1 MRTLRLAR
9 TFPPA
14 VQMLLVNQ
22 LGVNTGFYLLVPYL
36 AGYLGGGLGMS
47 AALVGVVLGVRN
59 LSQQGLFLIGG
70 TAADRLGARNV
81 IIAGCALRTVGF
93 GLFALGTSL
102 PVLLAASV
110 LSGLAGALFNP
121 AVRAYVAV
129 EAGERKE
136 TAFSLFNV
144 FANAGALI
152 GPLLGGLLLLVNFQ
166 VSALVAAGIFAVLTV
181 AQAALLPRR
190 RAEPTTTSV
199 LSDWREV
206 FTDRRFLAFTAALTG
221 MFALENQ
228 LYLVLPLQAERF
240 TGSAST
246 VAAIF
251 LVSTI
256 ATLAFQVRVTEHLR
270 RRWSRGRSIAVGL
283 ALAGGGFA
291 ITAVASAVIPA
302 APPASTF
309 EAAVRL
315 VPVLLTAACLAF
327 GLMCAKPFVDALI
340 PSFGRTGMT
349 GAYYG
354 VFYLASGVTAAA
366 GNAVIGWAADAG
378 AQSWPWLPSV
388 LCLAIGLAS
397 AAAVRHLDRRGA
409 VGPRTDALP
418 TTR

>member
-1 MRTLRLAR
+1 MVRS
-9 TFPPA
+9 FPLA
-14 VQMLLVNQ
+14 VQLLLVNQ
-22 LGVNTGFYLLVPYL
+22 LGVNTGFYLLIPYL
-36 AGYLGGGLGMS
+36 AGYLGGGLGLS

-59 LSQQGLFLIGG
+59 LSQQGLSLIGG
-70 TAADRLGARNV
+70 TAADRFGARNV
-81 IIAGCALRTVGF
+81 IIAGCALRAVGF

-102 PVLLAASV
+102 PVLLGASV

-136 TAFSLFNV
+136 AAFSLFNV
-144 FANAGALI
+144 VANAGALI
-152 GPLLGGLLLLVNFQ
+152 GPLLGSALILVNFR
-166 VSALVAAGIFAVLTV
+166 VSALVAAGIFAVLTL
-181 AQAALLPRR
+181 AQAVLLPRR
-190 RAEPTTTSV
+190 RVEPATTSV

-221 MFALENQ
+221 LFVLESQ
-228 LYLVLPLQAERF
+228 LYFVLPLHAERF
-240 TGSAST
+240 TGSAGT

-251 LVSTI
+251 LVSTV
-256 ATLAFQVRVTEHLR
+256 ATLAFQVPVTERLR
-270 RRWSRGRSIAVGL
+270 SRWSRGRSIAVGL

-291 ITAVASAVIPA
+291 VTGVASALV
-302 APPASTF
+302 PPTLPTSALD
-309 EAAVRL
+309 AVLRL
-315 VPVLLTAACLAF
+315 APVLLTALCLAF

-340 PSFGRTGMT
+340 PSFGRDGLP

-378 AQSWPWLPSV
+378 GTRWPWLPSV

-397 AAAVRHLDRRGA
+397 AAAVRHLDRLGA
-409 VGPRTDALP
+409 VGPLP
-418 TTR
+418 DNRRTTR